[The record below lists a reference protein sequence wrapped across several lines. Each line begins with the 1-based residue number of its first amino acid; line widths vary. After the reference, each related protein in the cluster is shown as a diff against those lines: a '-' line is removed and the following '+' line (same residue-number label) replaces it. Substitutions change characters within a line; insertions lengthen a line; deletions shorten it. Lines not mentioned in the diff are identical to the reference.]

1 MCAILAASMLTTGVV
16 LTHSTA
22 SAQTVSA
29 PASSAPAAIT
39 PVSGGSISIPD
50 GNILHCF
57 DWTFND
63 IKDELPNIA
72 AAGFTSVQTSPIQG
86 QSDPGAW
93 YWLYQPT
100 HLNLQANSLGGRDE
114 LSALCAEA
122 DKYGIKI
129 IVDVVANHLAGAH
142 DKIDPSLTDGQY
154 WHNSGLNSDDENVDW
169 TNRWQITHCD
179 LGMPDFNSENEV
191 IQQKALAYANDLK
204 SIGVDGIR
212 WDAAKHIG
220 LPSED
225 THFWDTVSG
234 CGLWMYGEILD
245 GPLSFKEDDQGQ
257 VQHAADLMNEYALYM
272 SMTDSKYGDVV
283 TGTVE
288 KGNVPEG
295 YGVWSA
301 RKVSDT
307 KLVYW
312 AESHDTYANKKGWTK
327 NIDQNIIDRSYAIV
341 ASRKNTPALY
351 LSRPFE
357 KEENA
362 IQGGQ
367 KGSTHF
373 VDKEV
378 SEINKFKLANLG
390 KADYYTTSNGCAVI
404 TREGGGAVIVK
415 GSGSGNVTV
424 PNGGKYAKPG
434 TYTDHVSGN
443 TFTVTAD
450 TISGDIGNTGIAV
463 LYDAGSISTDTS
475 TVTDTSTNVDT
486 STNTNVDTSTSTPSG
501 SVNIYFDN
509 SAYNW
514 SSVYCYIYTTPSG
527 ENAKWPGVKMEK
539 DSATGLLKYNADAYK
554 NGFAMFNDGAENTTN
569 RYPADQQPGLEI
581 GGKSKVFGA
590 GNSWT
595 DTDDNKT
602 TESDKPSDTATST
615 DTGTSTDTA
624 TSTDT
629 GTSTDTATSTDTG
642 TSTDTAT
649 EVEILL
655 GDANE
660 DGKVNLR
667 DASLTLKAVVKK
679 AELTGKAFAAGDVD
693 GNNQITAA
701 DSLEIQRFD
710 VGYPSNTIGTTVKK
724 AV

>member
-1 MCAILAASMLTTGVV
+1 MNLKRTMCAVIAASLLTTGVV
-16 LTHSTA
+16 LTQSTA
-22 SAQTVSA
+22 SAQTVS
-29 PASSAPAAIT
+29 T
-39 PVSGGSISIPD
+39 PVTAASAENIAVSGASASISE

-63 IKDELPNIA
+63 IKNELPNIA
-72 AAGFTSVQTSPIQG
+72 AAGFTSVQTSPVQG

-114 LSALCAEA
+114 LAALCSEA

-142 DKIDPSLTDGQY
+142 EKIDQSLVDSQY
-154 WHNSGLNSDDENVDW
+154 WHNSGLNSDHGNVDW

-179 LGMPDFNSENEV
+179 LGMPDLNSEHSA
-191 IQQKALAYANDLK
+191 IQQKALAYVNDLK

-225 THFWDTVSG
+225 THFWDTVSQ

-245 GPLSFKEDDQGQ
+245 GPLNFDEYNEGA
-257 VQHAADLMNEYALYM
+257 VQHAASLMNEYTKYI
-272 SMTDSKYGDVV
+272 SVTDSKYGDVV
-283 TGTVE
+283 TGTVQ
-288 KGNVPEG
+288 KGAVPDG

-301 RKVSDT
+301 RKVSDA

-312 AESHDTYANKKGWTK
+312 AESHDTYANKNGWTK

-341 ASRKNTPALY
+341 ASRQNTPALY

-357 KEENA
+357 KDENA

-373 VDKEV
+373 TDKEI

-390 KADYYTTSNGCAVI
+390 KADYYTKSNDCAVI
-404 TREGGGAVIVK
+404 TRNGGGAVIVK
-415 GSGSGNVTV
+415 GSGSGHVDV
-424 PNGGKYAKPG
+424 ENGGKYAKPG

-443 TFTVTAD
+443 QFTVTAD
-450 TISGDIGNTGIAV
+450 TISGDIGGSGIAV
-463 LYDAGSISTDTS
+463 LYDGSVEIDTTS
-475 TVTDTSTNVDT
+475 TVVDT
-486 STNTNVDTSTSTPSG
+486 TSSIVDTSTSVSSG

-509 SAYNW
+509 SSYNW
-514 SSVYCYIYTTPSG
+514 SNVYCYIYTEPSG
-527 ENAKWPGVKMEK
+527 SNAEWPGVKMEK
-539 DSATGLLKYNADAYK
+539 DSATGLYKCNADAYK
-554 NGFAMFNDGAENTTN
+554 TGFAMFSDGNNDPSK
-569 RYPADQQPGLEI
+569 RYPADMEPGLSI
-581 GGKSKVFGA
+581 GGKSKVFGS
-590 GNSWT
+590 GNSWN

-602 TESDKPSDTATST
+602 SEVEKPSDTDTTSTVADTNTDTNIST
-615 DTGTSTDTA
+615 DTNTST
-624 TSTDT
+624 
-629 GTSTDTATSTDTG
+629 
-642 TSTDTAT
+642 
-649 EVEILL
+649 EVNVLM
-655 GDANE
+655 GDVNE
-660 DGKVNLR
+660 DNKVNLR
-667 DASLTLKAVVKK
+667 DASLALKAAVKK
-679 AELTGKAFAAGDVD
+679 TNLQGKAFAAADVD
-693 GNNQITAA
+693 SNQQITAA
-701 DSLEIQRFD
+701 DSLAIQRFD
-710 VGYPSNTIGTTVKK
+710 IGYPSDVIGTTVKK

>member
-1 MCAILAASMLTTGVV
+1 MNPKRTMCAILAASMLTTGVV
-16 LTHSTA
+16 LTQSTATA
-22 SAQTVSA
+22 SAQTTA
-29 PASSAPAAIT
+29 T
-39 PVSGGSISIPD
+39 PVSAASTENMPVSGSGNIAD

-63 IKDELPNIA
+63 IKAELPNIA

-114 LSALCAEA
+114 LASLCAEA
-122 DKYGIKI
+122 DKYGIKV
-129 IVDVVANHLAGAH
+129 IVDVVFNHLAGAH
-142 DKIDPSLTDGQY
+142 EKIDPAFTDSQY
-154 WHNSGLNSDDENVDW
+154 WHNSGLNSENNNVDW

-179 LGMPDFNSENEV
+179 LGMPDLNSEHEV

-245 GPLSFKEDDQGQ
+245 GPLSFKEEDQGQ
-257 VQHAADLMNEYALYM
+257 VQHAASLMNEYTKYI
-272 SMTDSKYGDVV
+272 SVTDSKYGDVV
-283 TGTVE
+283 TGTLTG
-288 KGNVPEG
+288 GNVPEG

-301 RKVSDT
+301 RNVSDA

-312 AESHDTYANKKGWTK
+312 AESHDTYSNKKGWTK
-327 NIDQNIIDRSYAIV
+327 NVDQNVIDRSYAIV

-351 LSRPFE
+351 LSRPFA
-357 KEENA
+357 KGEND

-367 KGSTHF
+367 KGSTHYA
-373 VDKEV
+373 DKEV
-378 SEINKFKLANLG
+378 SEINKFKNANLG
-390 KADYYTTSNGCAVI
+390 KADYYATSNGCAVI
-404 TREGGGAVIVK
+404 TRQGGGAVLVK
-415 GSGSGNVTV
+415 ASGSGHVDV

-463 LYDAGSISTDTS
+463 LYEGGGTIDTSTDTS
-475 TVTDTSTNVDT
+475 TNQNTDTGTV
-486 STNTNVDTSTSTPSG
+486 VPGG

-509 SAYNW
+509 SSYNW
-514 SSVYCYIYTTPSG
+514 SSVYCYIYTDTG

-539 DSATGLLKYNADAYK
+539 DSATGLYKLNADAFK
-554 NGFAMFNDGAENTTN
+554 NGNAMFSDGNNDAGK
-569 RYPADQQPGLEI
+569 RYPADQQPGLPI
-581 GGKSKVFGA
+581 GGKSKIFGA
-590 GNSWT
+590 SNSWS
-595 DTDDNKT
+595 DTDDNKQ
-602 TESDKPSDTATST
+602 TESDKPSETDTSTETTT

-624 TSTDT
+624 TSTE
-629 GTSTDTATSTDTG
+629 TDTATQVD
-642 TSTDTAT
+642 
-649 EVEILL
+649 VLM
-655 GDANE
+655 GDANQ
-660 DGKVNLR
+660 DGKVSLR
-667 DASLTLKAVVKK
+667 DASLVLKAAVKK
-679 AELTGKAFAAGDVD
+679 TELTGAAFAAGDVD
-693 GNNQITAA
+693 SNGQITAA
-701 DSLEIQRFD
+701 DSLAIQRYD
-710 VGYPSNTIGTTVKK
+710 IGYPSDTIGTKVKK